1 LRLQSK
7 LLRVLQE
14 GEFERL
20 GSGKTIKV
28 DVRVIAA
35 TNRNLSEA
43 AQRGRFRADLYYRL
57 NVYPIEVPPLRE
69 RREDIGLL
77 AEIFLQEA
85 ARRLGKSFSKISGE
99 VIEALQGYSWPGNVR
114 ELENVISR
122 AAVISTTK
130 VFQLPEGWKAD
141 VNLIHRNSRP
151 TSDGQTSSIAA
162 VTNTDREGTLGEME
176 KAHIL
181 EVLHRTTWRIEGPK
195 GAAVILG
202 LHPNTLRSRMRKLGI
217 QRPGE
222 INNDPKRS
230 ASKTGLT
237 H

>member
-1 LRLQSK
+1 L
-7 LLRVLQE
+7 
-14 GEFERL
+14 
-20 GSGKTIKV
+20 
-28 DVRVIAA
+28 
-35 TNRNLSEA
+35 
-43 AQRGRFRADLYYRL
+43 
-57 NVYPIEVPPLRE
+57 P
-69 RREDIGLL
+69 
-77 AEIFLQEA
+77 EILLQEA

-130 VFQLPEGWKAD
+130 VFQLPEGWKD
-141 VNLIHRNSRP
+141 VNLIHRNSGP
-151 TSDGQTSSIAA
+151 TSDGQTPSIAA